1 MKRRY
6 LDKPHFLVILGV
18 LGASFSAIFVRL
30 ADAPSNVL
38 VFYRLLIASVILIPL
53 AVRELVR
60 LKHRPQFRYLWL
72 AAGSGLFLGL
82 HFAAYFESLRL
93 TSIASSVVL
102 VDTEIFFVALAMY
115 VILREKISRIG
126 WLAIGVAFAG
136 VLIIAFADAGQG
148 DHALTGDLLA
158 LSGAACMAV
167 YTIFGRICRRHLST
181 TLYTWVVYASGTLTI
196 LVILAIQQTPLF
208 GYAPIN
214 LLAGLGLAVVCTLLG
229 HSVFSWSL
237 KYIQPSYVATVK
249 LLEPVF
255 ATVLGLLIFIEIPP
269 LQVILGGFVV
279 IIGIF
284 LLIKSPR

>member
-1 MKRRY
+1 MFKH
-6 LDKPHFLVILGV
+6 DKPHFLVILGV

-136 VLIIAFADAGQG
+136 VLIIAFTDAGQG
-148 DHALTGDLLA
+148 GSCPDRRSAGLVRSGLYGRLHHLRQDLPKALVDHAL
-158 LSGAACMAV
+158 
-167 YTIFGRICRRHLST
+167 HLGC
-181 TLYTWVVYASGTLTI
+181 LCFRNADD
-196 LVILAIQQTPLF
+196 P
-208 GYAPIN
+208 
-214 LLAGLGLAVVCTLLG
+214 G
-229 HSVFSWSL
+229 HSGHSADTAFRIRSD
-237 KYIQPSYVATVK
+237 
-249 LLEPVF
+249 
-255 ATVLGLLIFIEIPP
+255 
-269 LQVILGGFVV
+269 
-279 IIGIF
+279 
-284 LLIKSPR
+284 